1 MISPETIQA
10 VQNAANIQEV
20 VEDFLPLKKKGQN
33 LWACCP
39 FHHEKTPS
47 FAVNPSKGFYKCF
60 GCDAAGNAISFV
72 KAIEGVSFVEAV
84 RYLAKKYGI
93 PIQETAAHETQ
104 LQAQHEQD
112 SLYIVLK
119 LAGEYYTHMLW
130 HHPEGQRVG
139 QAYCQ
144 ERGFTAPFI
153 QQFALGY
160 SLDTWQGFYQYAQ
173 QKGYSDELLVKAGL
187 INQKEGKT
195 YDRFRGR
202 MMFPIHDAAG
212 QVIAFGARILTAAA
226 DQPKYINSP
235 ETPIYHK
242 SEALYGIHQAKQ
254 KIRQEDYCFLVE
266 GYTDVIALHMAG
278 IANVVASSGTSLTE
292 AQIQLISR
300 FTKHITILFDGDTA
314 GIKAAMRGI
323 DMVLEKGL
331 DVKVV
336 PLPAGAD
343 PDSYAKQV
351 GSTAFQT
358 YLQTQAQDFITFKT
372 RLLMQGAKDD
382 PIQSAGAIK
391 EVVKSIAAIPDAV
404 KRALLVR
411 QCSRLLDIDETVLLA
426 EQNKFLLQRA
436 KEQQQQHRTSLQS
449 RASTMAL
456 TTQAASSHLPRLE
469 ASIEG
474 YERESI
480 RLLLNYGT
488 ILMEDGKPL
497 CEYLLQEIADVTFQT
512 PIYRQI
518 LAMYQQQLAQG
529 GAVDVTY
536 FIQSQDEAIQKMAID
551 LTAPRHTISDQW
563 EERYQICVTKED
575 DNLHQTAFK
584 NILRLKLRLIH
595 QLMDENKQELQ
606 AKPAPKEEDR
616 LLQVHTTLKQA
627 EAAIAQQLGIVV
639 MR

>member
-10 VQNAANIQEV
+10 VQSAAHIQEV

-84 RYLAKKYGI
+84 KYLAKKYGI
-93 PIQETAAHETQ
+93 PVQETAAHETQ
-104 LQAQHEQD
+104 LQAQHERD

-119 LAGEYYTHMLW
+119 LAGEYYTDILW

-144 ERGFTAPFI
+144 ERGFAAPFI
-153 QQFALGY
+153 KQFELGY

-173 QKGYSDELLVKAGL
+173 QKGYSDELLAKAGL
-187 INQKEGKT
+187 ISQKGGKT

-202 MMFPIHDAAG
+202 MMFPIHDTAG

-242 SEALYGIHQAKQ
+242 SDVLYGIYQAKQ
-254 KIRQEDYCFLVE
+254 KIRQADHCFLVE

-278 IANVVASSGTSLTE
+278 IANVVAASGTSLTE

-314 GIKAAMRGI
+314 GLKAALRSI
-323 DMVLEKGL
+323 DMVLAKGL
-331 DVKVV
+331 DVKIVL
-336 PLPAGAD
+336 LPAGAD
-343 PDSYAKQV
+343 PDSYARQV
-351 GSTAFQT
+351 GSTALQT
-358 YLQTQAQDFITFKT
+358 YLQTQAQDFITCKT
-372 RLLMQGAKDD
+372 QLLMQGAQDD
-382 PIQSAGAIK
+382 PIQKAGAIK
-391 EVVKSIAAIPDAV
+391 EIVQSIAVIPDTV

-411 QCSRLLDIDETVLLA
+411 QCSRLMDIAEGVLLA
-426 EQNKFLLQRA
+426 EQNKFLLQRT
-436 KEQQQQHRTSLQS
+436 KEQQRSRTSLRS
-449 RASTMAL
+449 HEPTMAL
-456 TTQAASSHLPRLE
+456 ATRAGSFHLPGLE

-488 ILMEDGKPL
+488 SPMDDGRPL
-497 CEYLLQEIADVTFQT
+497 CEYLLQELADVTFQT

-518 LAMYQQQLAQG
+518 LALYQQQLAQG
-529 GAVDVTY
+529 QAVDATY
-536 FIQSQDEAIQKMAID
+536 FIQNQHEDIQKMAID
-551 LTAPRHTISDQW
+551 LTAARHSISEQW
-563 EERYQICVTKED
+563 EERYQICVTKEE
-575 DNLHQTAFK
+575 DNLNQTVFK
-584 NILRLKLRLIH
+584 DILRLKLRLIH

-606 AKPAPKEEDR
+606 ANPAPAEEDR

-627 EAAIAQQLGIVV
+627 EAAIAQQLGIVI